1 MLTLAAEDG
10 DFTLDRV
17 TSRNNGLVGGWYIAT
32 GGGSYAVVT
41 FLADGTYFMVE
52 DGKTGKGGRTGVER
66 GTYKWS
72 PVSKSFTR
80 RLLIDTNG
88 TWGFSDNRK
97 RSITISGNKLNLTVQ
112 GEGKYTLSRVVAS
125 K

>member
-1 MLTLAAEDG
+1 
-10 DFTLDRV
+10 
-17 TSRNNGLVGGWYIAT
+17 
-32 GGGSYAVVT
+32 
-41 FLADGTYFMVE
+41 MVE